1 VIQGPI
7 RNTQNEIRS
16 TEYESEETIM
26 DKRILVVGGT
36 GMLGWPVARSLRED
50 GYQVRV
56 LARDVD
62 KAREMFDESFEVVQG
77 DVTAPDTLEP
87 ALEGCQGV
95 HISVGGAVD
104 QLSAENVAA
113 LAPKLGLER
122 ITYVSGSTVFEENR
136 WFPIVAQKL
145 MAEEAIQVCG
155 VSYTTFCPTWPME
168 QLPRFAR
175 DGQPATIGKQP
186 TPLHWFAADD
196 FGRMVSNAF
205 QRDVTAGKRLFVHGP
220 EAIAMKEALE
230 RYCQVFY
237 PDGKPVSV
245 MPVWLAKVMATLTR
259 NDMLKFASDLMAYF
273 DKVGELGDPTEA
285 NQLLGA
291 PTTTLDAW
299 MEHRKQEEGR

>member
-1 VIQGPI
+1 V
-7 RNTQNEIRS
+7 
-16 TEYESEETIM
+16 

-36 GMLGWPVARSLRED
+36 GMLGQPVARRLRED
-50 GYQVRV
+50 GYQVRL
-56 LARDVD
+56 LARDVE
-62 KAREMFDESFEVVQG
+62 KAGELFDESFEIVQG
-77 DVTAPDTLEP
+77 DVTDPDTLEP
-87 ALEGCQGV
+87 ALEGCRGV

-113 LAPKLGLER
+113 LAPKLGVER
-122 ITYVSGSTVFEENR
+122 ITYVSGSTVFEQNR
-136 WFPIVAQKL
+136 WFPMVAQKL
-145 MAEEAIQVCG
+145 VAEQAIRACG
-155 VSYTTFCPTWPME
+155 VPYTIFCPTWPME
-168 QLPRFAR
+168 QLPRFTR
-175 DGQPATIGKQP
+175 DGQPAIIGRQP

-196 FGRMVSNAF
+196 LGRMVSNAY

-220 EAIAMKEALE
+220 EAITLKEALE

-245 MPVWLAKVMATLTR
+245 MPVWLAKMMAVLTR

-291 PTTTLDAW
+291 PTTTLDGW
-299 MEHRKQEEGR
+299 MEQRKQEERG